1 MTDSDEPCCPCPL
14 GARPARPAEEEVGRL
29 DEHAVDRRR
38 GRCGGRTGVRGGPCH
53 GTIFA
58 KLPRWGQGFPTGSF
72 NPNDV
77 PGGNFPGG
85 PGGGNASM
93 TISGTVKSIDG
104 TRMTIT
110 TANGTD
116 TVIDTSGSSYHAESP
131 ATAADVKAGST
142 VSVSVSGLGGFRP
155 GASGAPVASAGTSS
169 AIKATD
175 VTLTGAR

>member
-1 MTDSDEPCCPCPL
+1 MTDPMNPVAPAPSAPAPL
-14 GARPARPAEEEVGRL
+14 VQPKRKSGGLTNMLLFGAVVVAAAGLAFAAGR
-29 DEHAVDRRR
+29 ATAPSSPSFP
-38 GRCGGRTGVRGGPCH
+38 GG
-53 GTIFA
+53 
-58 KLPRWGQGFPTGSF
+58 GQGFPTGSF

-85 PGGGNASM
+85 PGGGNASI

-142 VSVSVSGLGGFRP
+142 VSVSVSGLGGFRR
-155 GASGAPVASAGTSS
+155 
-169 AIKATD
+169 
-175 VTLTGAR
+175 ARAVLPSRALARQARSRRPM